1 MNNWQLFNNKIDKDN
16 EDIDWIEN
24 ESNFYFIFYFKSFTP
39 NIVDDH
45 K

>member
-24 ESNFYFIFYFKSFTP
+24 ESNFYFKSCTP